1 MTSPDPITL
10 AVVQNRLDH
19 LTQHM
24 GWVMVRT
31 ARSPIFSQSHDFS
44 CFLAGPDG
52 TVVAQADGI
61 PIHTGSAGFAVRA
74 IIRDFGSDMHQG
86 DVFLLNDPYLAGGNH
101 LPDWV
106 IGKPAYFGDT
116 LIGFACN
123 RAHQADI
130 GGGASGTYNSN
141 ATEIF
146 HEGIRLPVLRL
157 VERGRVR
164 DDLWRLLLANTRAPE
179 ALDGDLR
186 AMIGSARI
194 GAEGLVATAR
204 EYGLEAMQIILE
216 ALLAHADRRQRQA
229 MARLP
234 AGIYLGEDRSDNDC
248 FELRDVWVRVRLT
261 VNNDGTAIVDFT
273 GSSPQIK
280 GFKNSSLANTHSAVF
295 VALTAFLDPDIP
307 RNGGRFRS
315 LQVVAPEGSVVN
327 PRPPAP
333 MTMCTTFVAHEIIH
347 ALWQALSK
355 ADPERACAGWGK
367 NIFGVT
373 SGSGKNGAF
382 VLYHVNAACGA
393 GAVDGRD
400 GFNSIGHVASLGGF
414 IMPNIEAAERQFPV
428 RYSRQEF
435 RLDNAGAGK
444 FRGGT
449 GVEYEVEVEAPAQHA
464 FRGEGL
470 RYISSFG
477 VNGGDA
483 GGPGEMLIET
493 PDRPFAAAP
502 KFGLLTC
509 DHLRIRASSPGGG
522 GFGHPMQRD
531 PAAVLRDVRDG
542 VVSARAAFELYGVVL
557 VDGET
562 EVNSAATAARRV
574 LAMQLQAQQSH

>member
-1 MTSPDPITL
+1 MSSLDPITI
-10 AVVQNRLDH
+10 AVMQSRLDH

-44 CFLAGPDG
+44 CFLARHDG

-61 PIHTGSAGFAVRA
+61 PIHTGSAGFAVQA
-74 IIRDFGSDMHQG
+74 IIRDFGNQINSG

-106 IGKPAYFGDT
+106 IGIPAYAGDR
-116 LIGFACN
+116 LLGFACN

-130 GGGASGTYNSN
+130 GGGAAGTYNAN

-157 VERGRVR
+157 IEQGRVR
-164 DDLWRLLLANTRAPE
+164 EDVWRLLLANTRAPE

-194 GAEGLVATAR
+194 GVEGLEAAAH
-204 EYGLEAMQIILE
+204 EYGLDEVHHILE
-216 ALLAHADRRQRQA
+216 ALLDHADRRQRQA
-229 MARLP
+229 FAALP
-234 AGIYLGEDRSDNDC
+234 TGTYFGEDRSDNDC
-248 FELRDVWVRVRLT
+248 FELRDVWVRVKLT
-261 VNNDGTAIVDFT
+261 IHENGSAVVDFT

-295 VALTAFLDPDIP
+295 VALTAFFDPDIP
-307 RNGGRFRS
+307 RNGGRFRAI
-315 LQVVAPEGSVVN
+315 QVIAPEGSVVN

-347 ALWQALSK
+347 AVWQALAK
-355 ADPERACAGWGK
+355 ADPDRACAGWGK
-367 NIFGVT
+367 NIFGV
-373 SGSGKNGAF
+373 SAGRDEKGSF
-382 VLYHVNAACGA
+382 VLYHVNAAGGA

-414 IMPNIEAAERQFPV
+414 IMSNIETAERQFPV
-428 RYSRQEF
+428 FYRRQEF
-435 RLDNAGAGK
+435 RCDNAGPGK
-444 FRGGT
+444 FRGGS
-449 GVEYEVEVEAPAQHA
+449 GVDYEVEIEAPAQHA

-470 RYISSFG
+470 RYVSSYG
-477 VNGGDA
+477 VNGGRA
-483 GGPGEMLIET
+483 GGTGEMLIET
-493 PDRPFAAAP
+493 PDSPFIPAP
-502 KFGLLTC
+502 KFGLLTS
-509 DHLRIRASSPGGG
+509 DRLHIRASSPGGG
-522 GFGHPMQRD
+522 GFGNPMTRD

-542 VVSARAAFELYGVVL
+542 IVSAEAAAEIYGVVL
-557 VDGET
+557 ADGSEAVDVLST
-562 EVNSAATAARRV
+562 ESLRARH
-574 LAMQLQAQQSH
+574 QS